1 MATQKPVRRKNFGTE
16 FEREKYFAK
25 RTKKI
30 NRLQE
35 LFDKGEF
42 ISVIKRTKPLL
53 ELGIADAYILALK
66 ACEKL
71 KAVRIA
77 ERIVQFGL
85 RQGRIKPELLSKLLG
100 NVYLSINDVE
110 NYHKLILQV
119 RDIERKKKEALEKL
133 TF

>member
-16 FEREKYFAK
+16 FEREKYFTK
-25 RTKKI
+25 RTRKI
-30 NRLQE
+30 DRLQE

-85 RQGRIKPELLSKLLG
+85 RQGRIKPELLSELLG

-110 NYHKLILQV
+110 NYHRLILQV
-119 RDIERKKKEALEKL
+119 REIERKKKEALEKL